1 MSITFSTERLI
12 TSEGFFP
19 MERPMD
25 SHGRMEQDE
34 RGGHLEFMG
43 YVLYGVASGLASA
56 VVLIDLFFNIQ
67 IYTSSYILGASAFLA
82 INVGVTIL
90 YLRSVM
96 GGAYGWATIL
106 APVVPFVL
114 LWGGFWSCHGWSV
127 VVVPF
132 AMMEEG
138 RRRSGTSLLPPSP
151 T

>member
-114 LWGGFWSCHGWSV
+114 LWWLLIGLLGIGRSTFLTLVVASGLVMVGLSSWS
-127 VVVPF
+127 
-132 AMMEEG
+132 
-138 RRRSGTSLLPPSP
+138 RSR
-151 T
+151 

>member
-114 LWGGFWSCHGWSV
+114 LWWLLIGLLGIGRSTFLTLVVASGLVMVGLSSWS
-127 VVVPF
+127 
-132 AMMEEG
+132 
-138 RRRSGTSLLPPSP
+138 RS
-151 T
+151 

>member
-114 LWGGFWSCHGWSV
+114 LWWLLFGLLGIGRSTFLTLVVASGLVMVGLSSWS
-127 VVVPF
+127 
-132 AMMEEG
+132 
-138 RRRSGTSLLPPSP
+138 RSR
-151 T
+151 